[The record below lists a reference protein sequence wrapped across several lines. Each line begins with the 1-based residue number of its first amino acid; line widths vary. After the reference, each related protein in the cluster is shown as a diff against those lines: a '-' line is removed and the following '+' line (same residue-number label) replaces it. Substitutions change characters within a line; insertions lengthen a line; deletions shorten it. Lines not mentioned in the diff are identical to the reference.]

1 MNREEWRQSLK
12 VAQRAGQVELLRMIE
27 SGMSH
32 AEIGREL
39 GISRQAVYLRLQGAA
54 GYEKAVRKRTPKR
67 KCEACGK
74 QFTPKRV
81 WMRFCSQPCQKG
93 EWQREMAR
101 ARKGDK

>member
-1 MNREEWRQSLK
+1 MNRTEWAQSK
-12 VAQRAGQVELLRMIE
+12 AAERVEILRMIE

-32 AEIGREL
+32 AEVGRKM
-39 GISRQAVYLRLQGAA
+39 GVSRQAVYLRLKDVA
-54 GYEKAVRKRTPKR
+54 GYEKAVRKRAPRR

-74 QFTPKRV
+74 TFTPKRV
-81 WMRFCSQPCQKG
+81 WARFCTQACQKG